1 MDHNDRVRHCED
13 VARTL
18 RQILD
23 RGSVPLTTEE
33 EFRFQEYLDANELGL
48 AFDLLRW
55 KIEDTAVAISPQ
67 VYDLIADAGSKMEYP
82 PNTWE
87 KLKRSI
93 R

>member
-1 MDHNDRVRHCED
+1 MDHNDWVRQCED

-48 AFDLLRW
+48 ASIFSAGKSRMPLLQFRP
-55 KIEDTAVAISPQ
+55 KCT
-67 VYDLIADAGSKMEYP
+67 
-82 PNTWE
+82 T
-87 KLKRSI
+87 
-93 R
+93 